1 MKKKIVLSAVFSLLV
16 TCNALPLHNSNND
29 SKNEQTVQI
38 SHKKKISNK
47 TKKSQTKKE
56 SIPTE
61 KTETGESTLEQ
72 DLEEND
78 NILKIDVTNINQ
90 ETPSNPKQI
99 QTNKTETNT
108 STSMS
113 KANQIEQN
121 KETQKQNENK
131 NSNVTTNQPS
141 VPNVTTNQP
150 SVPKENVPTNETGN
164 VSQEKPKQDTSPS
177 QKYYF
182 AKCDCGY
189 MVESHV
195 SMDDAINKLF
205 AAGHGNSYEHAGYVA
220 GGDLD

>member
-1 MKKKIVLSAVFSLLV
+1 MKKKIILSVVFSLLV
-16 TCNALPLHNSNND
+16 ICNALPLHNSNND
-29 SKNEQTVQI
+29 LKNEQSVQI
-38 SHKKKISNK
+38 SHKKKINNK
-47 TKKSQTKKE
+47 TKKSQTTKE
-56 SIPTE
+56 SIPIE
-61 KTETGESTLEQ
+61 KTENKENILEQ
-72 DLEEND
+72 DLEEN
-78 NILKIDVTNINQ
+78 NNTSKIDATNINQ

-99 QTNKTETNT
+99 QTNKSKTNT
-108 STSMS
+108 STSKS
-113 KANQIEQN
+113 KANQTEQN
-121 KETQKQNENK
+121 KKTQNQNENK

-141 VPNVTTNQP
+141 I
-150 SVPKENVPTNETGN
+150 PKENVPTNETGN

-205 AAGHGNSYEHAGYVA
+205 AAGHGNSYEHSGYVA

>member
-16 TCNALPLHNSNND
+16 ICNALPLHKSNND
-29 SKNEQTVQI
+29 LKNEQLVQI

-47 TKKSQTKKE
+47 TKKSQSKKE

-61 KTETGESTLEQ
+61 KTENKENTLEQ
-72 DLEEND
+72 DLEEKN
-78 NILKIDVTNINQ
+78 NTSKIDVTNINQ
-90 ETPSNPKQI
+90 ETPSNPKQK
-99 QTNKTETNT
+99 QTNKTEINT
-108 STSMS
+108 STS
-113 KANQIEQN
+113 KNKVNQTQQTKEAQN
-121 KETQKQNENK
+121 QNENK
-131 NSNVTTNQPS
+131 NSNIM
-141 VPNVTTNQP
+141 TNQP
-150 SVPKENVPTNETGN
+150 SVPKENVPTNDTSN
-164 VSQEKPKQDTSPS
+164 VSQDKPKQDTPPS

-205 AAGHGNSYEHAGYVA
+205 AAGHGNSYEHSGYVA

>member
-1 MKKKIVLSAVFSLLV
+1 MKKMKKKIVLSAVFSLLV

-56 SIPTE
+56 IIPTE
-61 KTETGESTLEQ
+61 KTENKENTLEQ
-72 DLEEND
+72 NLEEN
-78 NILKIDVTNINQ
+78 NNTSKIDATTINQ

-131 NSNVTTNQPS
+131 NS
-141 VPNVTTNQP
+141 NVTTNQP

-205 AAGHGNSYEHAGYVA
+205 AAGHGNSYEHSGYVA

>member
-1 MKKKIVLSAVFSLLV
+1 MKKKIILSLIFSLLV
-16 TCNALPLHNSNND
+16 ICNALPLHNSNND
-29 SKNEQTVQI
+29 LKNEQSVQI
-38 SHKKKISNK
+38 SHKKIISNK

-61 KTETGESTLEQ
+61 TENKENSLEQ
-72 DLEEND
+72 DLEEN
-78 NILKIDVTNINQ
+78 NNTSKIDTPSINQ

-99 QTNKTETNT
+99 QTNETKTNT

-121 KETQKQNENK
+121 NEAQKQNENK
-131 NSNVTTNQPS
+131 NSNVITNQPS
-141 VPNVTTNQP
+141 I
-150 SVPKENVPTNETGN
+150 PKENVPTNETDT

-205 AAGHGNSYEHAGYVA
+205 AAGHGNSYEHSGYVA

>member
-1 MKKKIVLSAVFSLLV
+1 MVCGYSKIILSLVFSLLV
-16 TCNALPLHNSNND
+16 ICNALPLHNSNND
-29 SKNEQTVQI
+29 LKNEQSVQI
-38 SHKKKISNK
+38 SHKKIISNK

-61 KTETGESTLEQ
+61 TENKENSLEQ
-72 DLEEND
+72 DLEEN
-78 NILKIDVTNINQ
+78 NNTSKIDTPSINQ

-99 QTNKTETNT
+99 QTNETKTNT
-108 STSMS
+108 STSKS
-113 KANQIEQN
+113 KANQTEQN
-121 KETQKQNENK
+121 KEAQNQNENK
-131 NSNVTTNQPS
+131 NSNI
-141 VPNVTTNQP
+141 TTNQP
-150 SVPKENVPTNETGN
+150 SVPKENVPTNGTGN
-164 VSQEKPKQDTSPS
+164 ASQEKPKQDTPPS

-189 MVESHV
+189 TVESHV

>member
-1 MKKKIVLSAVFSLLV
+1 MKKKIVLSVVFSLLV

-56 SIPTE
+56 IIPTE
-61 KTETGESTLEQ
+61 KTENKENTLEQ
-72 DLEEND
+72 NLEEN
-78 NILKIDVTNINQ
+78 NNTSKIDATTINQ

-141 VPNVTTNQP
+141 VP
-150 SVPKENVPTNETGN
+150 KENVPTNETGN

-182 AKCDCGY
+182 AKCDCDY

-205 AAGHGNSYEHAGYVA
+205 AAGHGNSYEHSGYVA

>member
-1 MKKKIVLSAVFSLLV
+1 MKKKIILSAVFSLLV
-16 TCNALPLHNSNND
+16 ICNALPLHNSND
-29 SKNEQTVQI
+29 YLKNEQTVQI

-61 KTETGESTLEQ
+61 KTENKENTLEQ
-72 DLEEND
+72 NLEEN
-78 NILKIDVTNINQ
+78 NNTSKIDAININQ
-90 ETPSNPKQI
+90 ETPSNQKQI
-99 QTNKTETNT
+99 QTNETKTNT
-108 STSMS
+108 STSNS

-121 KETQKQNENK
+121 KEAQKQNENK
-131 NSNVTTNQPS
+131 NSNVITNQPS
-141 VPNVTTNQP
+141 I
-150 SVPKENVPTNETGN
+150 PKENVPTNETDN

-205 AAGHGNSYEHAGYVA
+205 AAGHGHGNSYEHSGYVA

>member
-16 TCNALPLHNSNND
+16 ICNALPLHNSNND
-29 SKNEQTVQI
+29 LKNEQLVQI

-47 TKKSQTKKE
+47 TKKSQSKKE

-61 KTETGESTLEQ
+61 KTENKENTLEQ
-72 DLEEND
+72 NLEEKN
-78 NILKIDVTNINQ
+78 NTSKIDVTNINQ
-90 ETPSNPKQI
+90 ETPSNPKQK
-99 QTNKTETNT
+99 QTNKTEINT
-108 STSMS
+108 STS
-113 KANQIEQN
+113 KNKVNQTQQTKEAQN
-121 KETQKQNENK
+121 QNENK
-131 NSNVTTNQPS
+131 NSNIM
-141 VPNVTTNQP
+141 TNQP
-150 SVPKENVPTNETGN
+150 SVPKENVPTNDTSN
-164 VSQEKPKQDTSPS
+164 VSQDKPKQDTPPS

-205 AAGHGNSYEHAGYVA
+205 AAGHGNSYEHSGYVA